1 MKTSRTV
8 AHTSRPMLRAFR
20 GAFFLSFSTVVQED
34 DDGDSDGVCCLTH
47 LLPFLGDVFLRVCFF
62 LFFFGSL
69 RLYNPH
75 RYRWKKERKK
85 YGILHFLATVSMD
98 ISYRKVYFD
107 GKMTKRTKAWREP

>member
-47 LLPFLGDVFLRVCFF
+47 LLPFLGDVFLRV
-62 LFFFGSL
+62 FFFCFSSVVYVCTTLIVIVFVVVFWNRIPSPPLPLSPSLHRLVGSIFFCL
-69 RLYNPH
+69 PL
-75 RYRWKKERKK
+75 
-85 YGILHFLATVSMD
+85 F
-98 ISYRKVYFD
+98 
-107 GKMTKRTKAWREP
+107 